1 MAWRRGVRAKRPE
14 YVAMEV
20 KINEFDIGTMIR
32 LDYNALRVSRIA
44 LNLYN
49 AAGEIL
55 LHFNPRYDDNVLVL
69 NSFIGGCWGLEERLS
84 GYSLNPGTKADSE
97 TTHAEISDGT

>member
-1 MAWRRGVRAKRPE
+1 M
-14 YVAMEV
+14 
-20 KINEFDIGTMIR
+20 T
-32 LDYNALRVSRIA
+32 RIA

-55 LHFNPRYDDNVLVL
+55 LHYNDDNVLVL

-97 TTHAEISDGT
+97 TTHAEISDGSLVPRPLPAFNVAHFSSVQH